1 MFTKEGQ
8 KINRASV
15 LPEHPDPQCKRA
27 EFVNL
32 NGEWDFAIDQNP
44 NPPSSYDL
52 KILVPFAVETPLS
65 GIERRVSKTDHL
77 HYRKII
83 HMPEDYDGAP
93 YLLHF
98 GAVDQVCYVY
108 VNGMLIA
115 HHESG
120 YTPFSGLVKNFVPGD
135 NELRVEVTDDTDSEI
150 HPRGKQQNENGGIW
164 YTPTSGIWQTVWM
177 EKVPEEYITG
187 FRLQADF
194 DRKNLLVHV
203 NFAGQIVSSSV
214 EVFVGKSQVLEA
226 FLNEKGNAVLDL
238 SDAFHPWSPEDPFLY
253 GLKIRANEDE
263 VETYFAMRKVSSV
276 EVDGHQIFALNDKP
290 LFLSGVLDQGYFPDG
305 GLTPPS
311 DQAMINDI
319 ELIKRMG
326 FNMIR
331 KHIKIEPKRW
341 YYHCDRLGMLVVQDF
356 VNGGSPYKKLF
367 INLRPFITW
376 QEDDKLP
383 SVQKTLGRGN
393 PDSQRHFISEIPE
406 TVNALIN
413 NPCIVVWN
421 LFNEGW
427 GQFDTIKCLDLL
439 TILDAS
445 RLVDANSG
453 WFDQGV
459 GDFCSYHI
467 YFRRPRLKNDGKRIL
482 GLSEFGGYSCRLPD
496 HAFSPKNFGYKTFKD
511 LASLSK
517 AVVSMLEEQILPLV
531 KVGLSMT
538 VLTQFSDVEEETNGL
553 ITYDREVVKVDEKAI
568 AAVNE
573 KLVHAYDRSKNVI

>member
-194 DRKNLLVHV
+194 DRKSLLVHV

-511 LASLSK
+511 LVSLSK
-517 AVVSMLEEQILPLV
+517 AVVSMLEEQILSLV